1 MKTLQ
6 EQYNQIKEGKGH
18 KGIFLT
24 EAKKKFPNMLTNP
37 MGFEETTKILKNR
50 GVINENYIDLQPV
63 NSYESSAK
71 EPWETKFNSF
81 LKEQEEKIKAEAKKT
96 DKSVEEL
103 ADKNY
108 DYKDYKNLDNQIGQE
123 VMNGVYFEA
132 KQNPDKSID
141 EIKKIVAKNLDK
153 DSQYYMKNAAFGV
166 EGLGYQEAEVEEV
179 SGKHKSS
186 GYSDKLKK
194 MVKESLTEGARGKMK
209 GGKVVTE
216 NDYDNRN
223 LYIQRLKEGDRLL
236 VDMGDGTQEELT
248 VARTFIM
255 SPPKGK
261 RQPAFTSK
269 EYGEDMWF
277 TNDMVIK
284 PVKEGIHDFDITSAS
299 HTNAGVRSDMSQQEE
314 HIRDYMYI
322 RQIDPILEK
331 HDVDFEEFIKM
342 AEVDNLTPQ
351 ELDDLDYVEDR
362 IMAHLSHKDTHDG
375 LGNKL
380 NEVDEEA
387 IEKTKELT
395 QAVKDLDKAKE
406 EAGIEEEEKP
416 TKQKKKKKQTTDDR
430 LAEIDKQAEIVAL
443 EAKLDALS
451 EIIESKEQRISMVNE
466 DDNLSELVDKKRIK
480 EMQKEIKVLEKRK
493 AKMEKIYEKKCGKP
507 YQQEAI
513 IDESTE
519 EDNE

>member
-18 KGIFLT
+18 KGIFLN

-63 NSYESSAK
+63 NSYESPAK
-71 EPWETKFNSF
+71 EPWENKFDSF

-141 EIKKIVAKNLDK
+141 EIKDIVSKNLNK
-153 DSQYYMKNAAFGV
+153 DSEYYVKNAAFGV
-166 EGLGYQEAEVEEV
+166 EGLGYEEQKTQEV

-186 GYSDKLKK
+186 GYSDKLKD
-194 MVKESLTEGARGKMK
+194 MVKETL
-209 GGKVVTE
+209 
-216 NDYDNRN
+216 
-223 LYIQRLKEGDRLL
+223 LKE
-236 VDMGDGTQEELT
+236 
-248 VARTFIM
+248 
-255 SPPKGK
+255 
-261 RQPAFTSK
+261 
-269 EYGEDMWF
+269 
-277 TNDMVIK
+277 N
-284 PVKEGIHDFDITSAS
+284 
-299 HTNAGVRSDMSQQEE
+299 
-314 HIRDYMYI
+314 
-322 RQIDPILEK
+322 
-331 HDVDFEEFIKM
+331 
-342 AEVDNLTPQ
+342 
-351 ELDDLDYVEDR
+351 
-362 IMAHLSHKDTHDG
+362 
-375 LGNKL
+375 L
-380 NEVDEEA
+380 NEVDEES

-395 QAVKDLDKAKE
+395 QAVKDLDQAKE
-406 EAGIEEEEKP
+406 EAGIEEDHSKDPNDKYVVKPCESPGKPFAVWEGDIKVKEFSSKEEAQSYADKQNEEQGLDEESKP
-416 TKQKKKKKQTTDDR
+416 VKEKKKKKQTTDDK

-443 EAKLDALS
+443 EAKLSALS
-451 EIIESKEQRISMVNE
+451 EIIESKEQRISMVSE
-466 DDNLSELVDKKRIK
+466 DENLSELVDKKRIK

-493 AKMEKIYEKKCGKP
+493 AKMERIYEKKAGKS
-507 YQQEAI
+507 YQQEEI